1 MQLIFASNNAHKLD
15 EVKAILAPSHF
26 EIKSLNDIGFFEDI
40 EETGLTFHENAAIK
54 VNAIYKVKG
63 IDCFADDSGL
73 EVEALNNQPGVFS
86 ARYAGEHGNHEANNQ
101 KLLKELEG
109 QSNRKACFKTVIA
122 LSLRKSIHYFEG
134 RVDGTIAEK
143 MSGSKGFG
151 YDPLFIPDGYD
162 RTFADMPAEIKN
174 SISHRKR
181 ALEAMLNALPLL
193 LSNGKII

>member
-1 MQLIFASNNAHKLD
+1 MNLVFASNNAHKLD
-15 EVKAILAPSHF
+15 EVKAILAPSRV

-40 EETGLTFHENAAIK
+40 EETGLTFQENAAIK
-54 VNAIYKVKG
+54 VNAIFKANG
-63 IDCFADDSGL
+63 MDCFADDSGL
-73 EVEALNNQPGVFS
+73 EVEALDNQPGVFS

-109 QSNRKACFKTVIA
+109 KSNRRACFKTVIA
-122 LSLRKSIHYFEG
+122 LLLDGKIQYFEG
-134 RVDGTIAEK
+134 RVDGVIAKEL
-143 MSGSKGFG
+143 SGNKGFG

-181 ALEAMLNALPLL
+181 ALEAMLDFLKN
-193 LSNGKII
+193 

>member
-1 MQLIFASNNAHKLD
+1 MNLVFASNNAHKLY
-15 EVKAILAPSHF
+15 EVKAILAPSHV
-26 EIKSLNDIGFFEDI
+26 EVKSLNDIGFYEDI

-54 VNAIYKVKG
+54 VNAIYKAKG

-86 ARYAGEHGNHEANNQ
+86 ARYAGQHGNHEANNQ

-109 QSNRKACFKTVIA
+109 KSNRKACFKTVIA
-122 LSLRKSIHYFEG
+122 LLMDGKIHYFEG
-134 RVDGTIAEK
+134 RVDGVIAEEL
-143 MSGSKGFG
+143 SGDKGFG
-151 YDPLFIPDGYD
+151 YDPLFIPEGYD

-181 ALEAMLNALPLL
+181 ALEAMLVFLNQT
-193 LSNGKII
+193 NQ

>member
-1 MQLIFASNNAHKLD
+1 MNLVFASNNAHKLE
-15 EVKAILAPSHF
+15 EVKAILAPSHV
-26 EIKSLNDIGFFEDI
+26 EIKSLNDIEFYEDI

-54 VNAIYKVKG
+54 VNAIYKANA

-73 EVEALNNQPGVFS
+73 EVDSLNNQPGVFS

-109 QSNRKACFKTVIA
+109 KPNRKACFKTVIA
-122 LSLRKSIHYFEG
+122 LKLDSKIHYFEG
-134 RVDGTIAEK
+134 RVDGVIAKEL
-143 MSGSKGFG
+143 SGKKGFG

-162 RTFADMPAEIKN
+162 RTFAEMPAEIKN

-181 ALEAMLNALPLL
+181 ALEAMLEF
-193 LSNGKII
+193 LSIAVGLSQR

>member
-1 MQLIFASNNAHKLD
+1 MILQLIFASNNAHKLD
-15 EVKAILAPSHF
+15 EVKAILAPSRV

-40 EETGLTFHENAAIK
+40 EETGLTFHENSAIK
-54 VNAIYKVKG
+54 VNAIYNLKG
-63 IDCFADDSGL
+63 VDCFADDSGL

-109 QSNRKACFKTVIA
+109 KSNRKACFKTVIA
-122 LSLRKSIHYFEG
+122 LLMDGKIYYFEG
-134 RVDGTIAEK
+134 RVDGVIAEK
-143 MSGSKGFG
+143 LSGSKGFG

-162 RTFADMPAEIKN
+162 GTFADMPAEIKN

-181 ALEAMLNALPLL
+181 ALEAMLEFLKN
-193 LSNGKII
+193 

>member
-1 MQLIFASNNAHKLD
+1 MNLVFASNNAHKLE
-15 EVKAILAPSHF
+15 EVKAILAPSHL
-26 EIKSLNDIGFFEDI
+26 EIKSLNDIAFYEDI

-54 VNAIYKVKG
+54 VNAIYKAKG
-63 IDCFADDSGL
+63 IACFADDSGL

-109 QSNRKACFKTVIA
+109 KTNRKACFKTVIA
-122 LSLRKSIHYFEG
+122 LLMDGKIHYFEG
-134 RVDGTIAEK
+134 RVDGVIANK

-151 YDPLFIPDGYD
+151 YDPLFIPDGYVK
-162 RTFADMPAEIKN
+162 TFADMSSEIKN

-181 ALEAMLNALPLL
+181 ALEAMLEFL
-193 LSNGKII
+193 K

>member
-15 EVKAILAPSHF
+15 EVKAILSPSHV
-26 EIKSLNDIGFFEDI
+26 EIKSLNDIGFYEEI
-40 EETGLTFHENAAIK
+40 EETGLTFHENAALK
-54 VNAIYKVKG
+54 VTAIYNLKKN
-63 IDCFADDSGL
+63 DCFADDSGL

-109 QSNRKACFKTVIA
+109 KPNRKACFKTVIA
-122 LSLRKSIHYFEG
+122 LLLHGKIHYFEG
-134 RVDGTIAEK
+134 RVDGVIAEK
-143 MSGSKGFG
+143 LSGNKGFG

-181 ALEAMLNALPLL
+181 ALKAMLDFLKN
-193 LSNGKII
+193 

>member
-1 MQLIFASNNAHKLD
+1 MNLVFASNNAHKLE
-15 EVKAILAPSHF
+15 EVKAILVPSHV
-26 EIKSLNDIGFFEDI
+26 EIKSLNDIAFYEDI

-54 VNAIYKVKG
+54 VNAIYKAKG

-86 ARYAGEHGNHEANNQ
+86 ARYSGEHGNHEANNQ
-101 KLLKELEG
+101 KLLRELEG
-109 QSNRKACFKTVIA
+109 KSNRKACFKTVIA
-122 LSLRKSIHYFEG
+122 LMLDGKIQYFEG
-134 RVDGTIAEK
+134 RVDGVIAEEL
-143 MSGSKGFG
+143 SGNKGFG

-181 ALEAMLNALPLL
+181 ALEAMLVFLNQT
-193 LSNGKII
+193 NQ